1 MSTSASAA
9 SAFTLNAATAAAALA
24 TVAAAASA
32 TFVAVSCTSVAT
44 GTAALRPIV
53 GGSGD
58 YGGAAGQ
65 VSSEEMP
72 SGLWKKSARF
82 WR

>member
-1 MSTSASAA
+1 MIVTGI
-9 SAFTLNAATAAAALA
+9 
-24 TVAAAASA
+24 
-32 TFVAVSCTSVAT
+32 SVAT